1 MILRISVHQLVGAL
15 ILSVFSFLLGF
26 TFSKFLVDLSL
37 REAEELLTRST
48 RDFDRQQVAI
58 MRQFA
63 INYELLQRKVDAI
76 SPLTQK
82 ER

>member
-15 ILSVFSFLLGF
+15 ILSAVSFLLGF
-26 TFSKFLVDLSL
+26 VFSRFLMDLSL

-48 RDFDRQQVAI
+48 RDFERQQVTI
-58 MRQFA
+58 MRQFG
-63 INYELLQRKVDAI
+63 IEYELLQHKVEAI

>member
-1 MILRISVHQLVGAL
+1 MILRISVRQLVGAL
-15 ILSVFSFLLGF
+15 ILSAFSFLLGF

-58 MRQFA
+58 MRQFG
-63 INYELLQRKVDAI
+63 IDYELLQRKVDAI

>member
-15 ILSVFSFLLGF
+15 ILSAFSFLLGF
-26 TFSKFLVDLSL
+26 TFSRFLVDLSL

-48 RDFDRQQVAI
+48 RDFERQQVTI
-58 MRQFA
+58 MRQFG
-63 INYELLQRKVDAI
+63 IEYELLQHKVEAI